1 MLPVLETMNELNTKL
16 NKAKVTN
23 KNSIPWIAYILL
35 LGILMLGAYFRFV
48 GLDWDDDQHLHP
60 DERFLTMVETAI
72 QPVHSLSEYFDTEH
86 STLNPHNVGYTFY
99 VYGTLPIFIVR
110 YLAGAIGKIGYGQ
123 VYLVGRAVSGIF
135 DLLTVILV
143 FFVSYKI
150 YHKYRLSLVA
160 AAFMAFAVLPIQ
172 LSHYFTVDVIAN
184 FFSFLTIACAVLVMT
199 ANQDEKSE
207 LAAVKNEDEFTD
219 NEVPVPIST
228 IWKSDKTLVYF
239 VLFGLAFGM
248 ALASKVSTAPLVL
261 TLFLACVI
269 YTSRVPHSQ
278 RRLQST
284 IIFRNLVVAG
294 FVTILIFRIFQPYA
308 FSGPGFFGI
317 LPNEKWIANMRELS
331 AQSGG
336 DVDFPP
342 ALQWARRPITFAWT
356 NMVKW
361 GLGLPLGLLAWAGF
375 LYMGWRIIRKDW
387 RQHLLLW
394 GWTGVYFAWQ
404 SLNFTRSMRYQI
416 PIYPTLVIIAA
427 WLIFEL
433 WQTRENWKPAV
444 KKISKVA
451 SVVLGVGVLVGTLAW
466 AYAFTRIY
474 TRPVT
479 RIEASRWI
487 YQNVNSALNFKVETQ
502 QGIQNFPVAMRN
514 DMQATVEKPIV
525 QAFRP
530 EKSATLVSL
539 QLTHVVNTTKPNDID
554 NLVVIISEYA
564 DGSNRIA
571 AGLVSAAFAPG
582 DDPRGSSYLVE
593 LNAPVA
599 VEKDKQ
605 YYIVVQPVASDSI
618 FYLAGSTEL
627 MMVDSNG
634 TTIQYLPELVTGI
647 RPDQEYTTIVSFQ
660 QSGTLNE
667 MFIPRAVDWEASP
680 GKKDLSVTIKDPDS
694 GEILTKGTIQNE
706 FGPGIDVRGDS
717 YTVQFTPALT
727 ITQDKMYTVS
737 IAVSDGTIAFYGD
750 KQAIESSW
758 DDSLPYP
765 MDGYNPFD
773 YYTGIYRSDLNFEV
787 YWDDNTDKLKRM
799 ESILNQA
806 DYLFIS
812 SNRQYATTVRV
823 PERYPLT
830 TEYYRQLMGCPEDKD
845 LVWCYNVAKPG
856 MFQGNLGFELA
867 AVFQSNPNLG
877 NLEFNT
883 QFAEEAFT
891 VYDAPKVLIFK
902 KTSDYDA
909 AKTASILE
917 AVDLTQV
924 VHLTPRQA
932 SKYHGNLLLSKEDQ
946 VKQQTGGTW
955 SEIFNRNSILNKVEP
970 IGVIAWYLVI
980 MLVGWL
986 VTPWLRLGLW
996 GLPDKGYP
1004 FARIFGLLL
1013 VASLVWLAGSAGIPF
1028 TRLTITLAILFIA
1041 LISGVLLFIQRDKI
1055 RQDIKQNWRYYLTVE
1070 FIFLA
1075 LFITFLMVRLGN
1087 PDLWHPYKGG
1097 EKPMDLSYFTAV
1109 LKSTTFPP
1117 YDPWFEGGYLNY
1129 YYYGFVIVG
1138 VLVKWLGL
1146 IPTFAYNLILP
1157 TLFAM
1162 TGIGA
1167 FSIGWNLLSKR
1178 RVEIEPT
1185 DIREW
1190 WRIRQS
1196 SLIAGISSTFAIIL
1210 IGNLGTVRQIWQG
1223 IMRLAPGVDL
1233 ATGSFIDRLRWTF
1246 QGMVQFIGGA
1256 TLPYGRGDWYWIPS
1270 RVYPNEPITEFPL
1283 FTFLYADLHA
1293 HLISLSI
1300 TLLVIV
1306 CCIAFLKGRLQT
1318 EMPGKVI
1325 RWLQYGMALFI
1336 SALALGALKPTNT
1349 WDMPTYMIFAG
1360 MVLLYGAL
1368 RYLIIPNSFLKSY
1381 APWLKRVGIAVL
1393 MLGALLGLS
1402 FLLYLPFSRHFGTG
1416 YTAFDLWKG
1425 EHSPFW
1431 SYFTHWGLFLVVI
1444 FTWLY
1449 WETHQWLANTPAT
1462 ALKKFLPY
1470 RDLLWLGAAVV
1481 IIVVIVLLAIGI
1493 QIAWLV
1499 VPMILWTGILIL
1511 RLGISD
1517 NKRLVLFMILTGLLL
1532 TLAVELVVLRG
1543 DIGRM
1548 NSVFKFYYQAWT
1560 MLSLS
1565 AAASFTWL
1573 IPEIN
1578 NRWKE
1583 GWRITWQLG
1592 MACLV
1597 ASAFLFTMLA
1607 TTDKITDR
1615 ISDHIPVS
1623 LDGMTYMQVSTY
1635 NDMGNDL
1642 DLSAD
1647 YRAIQWMQENVKG
1660 SPVIVEANTT
1670 EYRWGSRFTI
1680 YTGLPGVVG
1689 WNWHQRQQRAV
1700 TPQEWVTDR
1709 VAAINDFYMTEDRQ
1723 LTTQFLQRYNV
1734 KYIIVGKLERSLYPA
1749 LSLAKFELWNND
1761 LWQDVYRDGDTV
1773 IYQVK

>member
-1 MLPVLETMNELNTKL
+1 MNEKNTEPIKIK
-16 NKAKVTN
+16 NTD
-23 KNSIPWIAYILL
+23 KNSIPWIAYVLL

-48 GLDWDDDQHLHP
+48 GLDWDNDQHLHP

-110 YLAGAIGKIGYGQ
+110 YLAAAIGKIGYSQ

-184 FFSFLTIACAVLVMT
+184 FFSFLTIACAVLIMT
-199 ANQDEKSE
+199 ANQDEKSVAE
-207 LAAVKNEDEFTD
+207 ISKKEDEPDFY
-219 NEVPVPIST
+219 EVPVPIST
-228 IWKSDKTLVYF
+228 FWKGDKTLVFY
-239 VLFGLAFGM
+239 VLFGFAFGM

-261 TLFLACVI
+261 TLFTACAI
-269 YTSRVPHSQ
+269 YYSRVPHAQ
-278 RRLQST
+278 RRLEST
-284 IIFRNLVVAG
+284 IILRNLVVAG
-294 FVTILIFRIFQPYA
+294 LFTILIFRIFQPYA
-308 FSGPGFFGI
+308 FSGPGFFGV
-317 LPNEKWIANMRELS
+317 LPNEKWIANMKELS

-387 RQHLLLW
+387 RHHLLLW
-394 GWTGVYFAWQ
+394 GWTGVYFIWQ

-416 PIYPTLVIIAA
+416 PVYPTLVIIAA

-433 WQTRENWKPAV
+433 WQTRDNWKPVV
-444 KKISKVA
+444 KKISRII
-451 SVVLGVGVLVGTLAW
+451 SVVLGAGVLVGTLAW
-466 AYAFTRIY
+466 AFAFTRIY

-479 RIEASRWI
+479 RIEASQWI
-487 YQNVNSALNFKVETQ
+487 YQNVYSAMNFQVETQ
-502 QGIQNFPVAMRN
+502 QGMQNFPVAMRN
-514 DMQATVEKPIV
+514 DMQATADKPIV
-525 QAFRP
+525 QAFRSD
-530 EKSATLVSL
+530 KTAALISV
-539 QLTHVVNTTKPNDID
+539 QLSHVVNTTKPNEID
-554 NLVVIISEYA
+554 NLVVIVSENV
-564 DGSNRIA
+564 DGSDRIA

-582 DDPRGSSYLVE
+582 DDPRGSSYQIE
-593 LNAPVA
+593 LNAPVV

-605 YYIVVQPVASDSI
+605 YYILVQPVASDSI
-618 FYLAGSTEL
+618 FYLAGSIEL
-627 MMVDSNG
+627 TLVDGNG
-634 TTIQYLPELVTGI
+634 TSVQYLPELVTGI
-647 RPDQEYTTIVSFQ
+647 RSDQEYTTVISFQ
-660 QSGTLNE
+660 KSGTLNK
-667 MFIPRAVDWEASP
+667 MFIPRAVDWEASM
-680 GKKDLSVTIKDPDS
+680 GEKDLTVAIKDTES
-694 GEILTKGTIQNE
+694 GEILTKGTVQSK
-706 FGPGIDVRGDS
+706 FDAGVDARGDA
-717 YTVQFTPALT
+717 YTVQFNPAIE

-737 IAVSDGTIAFYGD
+737 ISVSGGTIAFYGD

-773 YYTGIYRSDLNFEV
+773 YYTGIYRSDLNFEM
-787 YWDDNTDKLKRM
+787 YWDDNADKLQRM

-830 TEYYRQLMGCPEDKD
+830 TEYYRQLMGCPEDRD
-845 LVWCYNVAKPG
+845 IVWCYNVAEPG
-856 MFQGNLGFELA
+856 KFKGNLGFELVA
-867 AVFQSNPNLG
+867 SFQSNPNLG
-877 NLEFNT
+877 SIEFNT

-902 KTSDYDA
+902 KTSDYNA
-909 AKTASILE
+909 EKTAAILE

-924 VHLTPRQA
+924 VHLTPRKA
-932 SKYHGNLLLSKEDQ
+932 SQYPGNLLLKKDDLT
-946 VKQQTGGTW
+946 VQQEGGTF
-955 SEIFNRNSILNKVEP
+955 SEIFNRDSILNKVEP
-970 IGVIAWYLVI
+970 VGVIVWYFVV

-1013 VASLVWLAGSAGIPF
+1013 IASVVWLAGSLGIPF
-1028 TRLTITLAILFIA
+1028 NRLTITLAILFIA
-1041 LISGVLLFIQRDKI
+1041 LISSILLFIQRI
-1055 RQDIKQNWRYYLTVE
+1055 RIKQDIKQNWRYYLTVE
-1070 FIFLA
+1070 IFFLI
-1075 LFITFLMVRLGN
+1075 LFVAFLLVRLGN

-1109 LKSTTFPP
+1109 LKSTIFPP

-1146 IPTFAYNLILP
+1146 LPTFAYNLILP

-1167 FSIGWNLLSKR
+1167 FSIGWNLLYKQ
-1178 RVEIEPT
+1178 RVDTAPT
-1185 DIREW
+1185 NFQEW
-1190 WRIRQS
+1190 WRIRQPS
-1196 SLIAGISSTFAIIL
+1196 FIAGISSTCAIIL
-1210 IGNLGTVRQIWQG
+1210 LGNLGTIRQIWQG
-1223 IMRLAPGVDL
+1223 IMRLAPDVDL
-1233 ATGSFIDRLRWTF
+1233 ATGTFIDRVRWTF
-1246 QGMVQFIGGA
+1246 QGFVQFIGGA

-1306 CCIAFLKGRLQT
+1306 CCIAFLKGRLQS
-1318 EMPGKVI
+1318 EMSEKVS

-1349 WDMPTYMIFAG
+1349 WDMPTYMLFAG
-1360 MVLLYGAL
+1360 IVLLYSAI
-1368 RYLIIPNSFLKSY
+1368 RYLIIPISFMKSVN
-1381 APWLKRVGIAVL
+1381 PWVKRIGIAIC
-1393 MLGALLGLS
+1393 MLGALIGLS
-1402 FLLYLPFSRHFGTG
+1402 FVLYLPFSQKFGAG

-1444 FTWLY
+1444 LTWLY
-1449 WETHQWLANTPAT
+1449 WETHQWLADTPASV
-1462 ALKKFLPY
+1462 LKKFLPY
-1470 RDLLWLGAAVV
+1470 RDLIWMGVAVFIIAVV
-1481 IIVVIVLLAIGI
+1481 VLLAIGI
-1493 QIAWLV
+1493 KIAWLV
-1499 VPMILWTGILIL
+1499 IPMILWAGILIL
-1511 RLGISD
+1511 RPGISD
-1517 NKRLVLFMILTGLLL
+1517 SKRLVLFMIFTGLLL

-1573 IPEIN
+1573 IPEITL
-1578 NRWKE
+1578 RWKE
-1583 GWRITWQLG
+1583 GWRVIWQFG
-1592 MACLV
+1592 FACLF
-1597 ASAFLFTMLA
+1597 ASAFLFTILA

-1615 ISDHIPVS
+1615 ISENIPTS

-1642 DLSAD
+1642 DLSSD
-1647 YRAIQWMQENVKG
+1647 YRAIRWMQDNVQG

-1689 WNWHQRQQRAV
+1689 WNWHQRQQRAI

-1709 VAAINDFYMTEDRQ
+1709 VAAIDSFYLTEDRQ
-1723 LTTQFLQRYNV
+1723 LVTQFLQRYEV
-1734 KYIIVGKLERSLYPA
+1734 KFIIVGKLERSLYPTS
-1749 LSLAKFELWNND
+1749 SLAKFETWNND
-1761 LWQDVYRDGDTV
+1761 LWIDVYRDGDTV